1 MLNFKISTFSKKI
14 KFLTSAPGTAAH
26 SRGQTGARVAVGSE
40 HRGTALPRPQP
51 SRLHPGE
58 EGVAGEAKNGHGAFA
73 ASYQEVLTGKSKLQ
87 GAALSHLNSL
97 LRKLPSPS
105 ARRVLDAKLSAIL
118 GWHQSQTKSGDEVR
132 FSAGAA
138 IA

>member
-1 MLNFKISTFSKKI
+1 MLNFKIPTFSKKI

-58 EGVAGEAKNGHGAFA
+58 EGVAGEAKNGHGAHA

-97 LRKLPSPS
+97 L
-105 ARRVLDAKLSAIL
+105 
-118 GWHQSQTKSGDEVR
+118 
-132 FSAGAA
+132 
-138 IA
+138 